1 MPIDTVQKVG
11 HPLTGDRPESILN
24 KQIIESTKVWQQ
36 LMERALGDRKYPSG
50 ENPADVFWRTMMGD
64 LLMQEFPL
72 RRANDN
78 DARLAALQFQG
89 GSPLNKLVC
98 NSVRMMIVGQTFF
111 VTERGYV
118 GVGPPNLVEGDEV
131 WVLSGGKV
139 PFILRPSTG
148 DKSPRS
154 SATPLFSLMGD
165 AFVHGI
171 LDEETIALHKGGPQ
185 AVYLH

>member
-1 MPIDTVQKVG
+1 
-11 HPLTGDRPESILN
+11 
-24 KQIIESTKVWQQ
+24 
-36 LMERALGDRKYPSG
+36 
-50 ENPADVFWRTMMGD
+50 
-64 LLMQEFPL
+64 MQEFPL

-78 DARLAALQFQG
+78 DARLAALQFQAD
-89 GSPLNKLVC
+89 SPLNKLIC

-111 VTERGYV
+111 VTKRGYV

-139 PFILRPSTG
+139 PFILRPTTG

-154 SATPLFSLMGD
+154 SATPLFSLTGD
-165 AFVHGI
+165 AFVYGI
-171 LDEETIALHKGGPQ
+171 MDGEAIALHKGGPQ